1 MNEICCENECQVS
14 FTMAGKAWGH
24 PRLPK
29 PTHTHTPQLGKLGG
43 THNCLNHILA
53 GLGPES
59 TTSGPQHTG
68 LGSLD
73 WAPPP
78 HPTLPTPLLPSTNPE
93 FS

>member
-14 FTMAGKAWGH
+14 FTMAGKAWG
-24 PRLPK
+24 
-29 PTHTHTPQLGKLGG
+29 THD
-43 THNCLNHILA
+43 CLNHILA
-53 GLGPES
+53 GLGWEL

-78 HPTLPTPLLPSTNPE
+78 LFPVYTRCLPCRNQQILSCYRVQKNLQGHPDQAPL
-93 FS
+93 